1 MKSVV
6 TMVCFSLILFACG
19 NEQTDAASDMPE
31 ETATHQGN
39 DLRSRAARHVEAQLT
54 IAGTEAYTMNISRAN
69 LDGDELEDAIITVN
83 RFNYALEKA
92 KQSPNAAKLAEIGY
106 VGNYN
111 YIFYYDGGLD
121 LISPA
126 IAVPSS
132 PYLPLEIS
140 FEPITSTEYSDVLV
154 TYRIRNSAYRAFFTV
169 ENHTPTRYFEW
180 PLFDELGSPQAK
192 AFVFEYIATA
202 INPRKNIQIY
212 EANISLSDTVKQFN
226 VAKPILTKRT
236 KLLHEFFYL
245 PAKHTYV
252 TKK

>member
-19 NEQTDAASDMPE
+19 NEQTDAASDTPE
-31 ETATHQGN
+31 ETSTHQGN

-154 TYRIRNSAYRAFFTV
+154 TYRIRNSAFRAFFTV
-169 ENHTPTRYFEW
+169 ENHTPARYFEW
-180 PLFDELGSPQAK
+180 PLYDELGTPRAQAF
-192 AFVFEYIATA
+192 AFTYVSTA

-212 EANISLSDTVKQFN
+212 QANITLADTVKNFN
-226 VAKPILTKRT
+226 IAKPLINKQA

-245 PAKHTYV
+245 PAKQTYV

>member
-1 MKSVV
+1 MKALLAILTLS
-6 TMVCFSLILFACG
+6 TLMFSCG
-19 NEQTDAASDMPE
+19 NEEVMDDPALPKE
-31 ETATHQGN
+31 PTAHEGG
-39 DLRSRAARHVEAQLT
+39 DLRSRTVRHVEAQLN
-54 IAGTEAYTMNISRAN
+54 IAGTERYGLSIYKQN
-69 LDGDELEDAIITVN
+69 LDGDDKEDAIITVN

-202 INPRKNIQIY
+202 MNPRKNIQIY

-245 PAKHTYV
+245 PEKHTYV